1 MSTRLFSLLLAVCA
15 LFVSITAQAQKTDA
29 PATAPAAKAP
39 APASK
44 APVTVDPFSQAI
56 GEAMAKMDANDLDG
70 AIAKLT
76 DAINLD
82 PKKSAPYVFRASV
95 YFQKKMWPQAEA
107 DFKTASKLDPKN
119 IVIQFNIPEV
129 KFVQKQYDAARP
141 GYLALKD
148 DPQMGDL
155 AAYKVFL
162 CDLLAGHE
170 ALAQKERDAFNTVN
184 TKPSYYFSNAAWE
197 LVHKNNEKAQSW
209 LVSVANIYPSA
220 KISYYALPLKDLGY
234 LPIPAPSSMPS
245 ATGI

>member
-1 MSTRLFSLLLAVCA
+1 MSIRLFSLSLAVCA
-15 LFVSITAQAQKTDA
+15 LFVSTTAQAQKTDA

-39 APASK
+39 APAAK
-44 APVTVDPFSQAI
+44 PVAVDPFSQAI

-95 YFQKKMWPQAEA
+95 YCQKKQWSQAEA
-107 DFKTASKLDPKN
+107 DFKMAAKLDPKN
-119 IVIQFNIPEV
+119 IVIQFNIPEI
-129 KFVQKQYDAARP
+129 KFMQKQYDAARP
-141 GYLALKD
+141 GYLALVN

-170 ALAQKERDAFNTVN
+170 ALALKERDAFNTVK
-184 TKPSYYFSNAAWE
+184 TQPSYYFGNAAWE
-197 LVHKNNEKAQSW
+197 IIHKNNDKARGW
-209 LVSVANIYPSA
+209 LESVSHIYPSS
-220 KISYYALPLKDLGY
+220 KIAYYALPLKDLGY
-234 LPIPAPSSMPS
+234 LPLPAPPGSTPL
-245 ATGI
+245 GI